1 MPCKPEHLGYCF
13 FLLTFVAT
21 VISGFGPLFAKT
33 RAQGTDS
40 AATLYLVNS
49 DANTP
54 AFSVA
59 SHGTVCEEP
68 NLVVITHGWYER
80 EAWPSRMALAVS
92 RKVSRD
98 NWRCGWCDWRDQAK
112 RLRPSEAATIGRD
125 DVGPHLGREILR
137 LSSHWRHVHLVG
149 HSAGS
154 WVVNAAA
161 EIIAKETAADIHIT
175 FLDAYVPD
183 GWDESALGRC
193 VGQTRG
199 RAWAEHYFTRD
210 LLNLTES
217 RLSHAHNVDITRV
230 NPGFRG
236 HRFPGY
242 WYLATITGRY
252 TTDERFTDK
261 PVFSSAGN
269 TRYGFH
275 RALEAGPTNWK
286 RSLILRPSHSPIAI
300 RED

>member
-1 MPCKPEHLGYCF
+1 MRCKPEHLSYPF

-21 VISGFGPLFAKT
+21 VISGFGPMFAKT
-33 RAQGTDS
+33 PAPGADS
-40 AATLYLVNS
+40 AATLYLTDPN
-49 DANTP
+49 AN
-54 AFSVA
+54 AAELSVP
-59 SHGTVCEEP
+59 SPGTVCEEP

-80 EAWPSRMALAVS
+80 EPWPGWMASAIAG
-92 RKVSRD
+92 KVDRH
-98 NWRCGWCDWRDQAK
+98 NWRCGWYDWRGQADC
-112 RLRPSEAATIGRD
+112 LRPSEAATIGRD
-125 DVGPHLGREILR
+125 TVGLQLSRDILR

-183 GWDESALGRC
+183 GWDESVLGRR
-193 VGQTRG
+193 GGETRG
-199 RAWAEHYFTRD
+199 RWWAEHYFTRD

-217 RLSHAHNVDITRV
+217 RLSHAHNVDITEV
-230 NPGFRG
+230 NPGFKG
-236 HRFPGY
+236 HRFPWH
-242 WYLATITGRY
+242 WYLATMTGRY

-261 PVFSSAGN
+261 PVFSTAGN
-269 TRYGFH
+269 IRYGFH
-275 RALEAGPTNWK
+275 RALETGPTNWK
-286 RSLILRPSHSPIAI
+286 RSLILRPSNSPVII